1 MIWFRINRS
10 KKSNQLIKNT
20 KETKTIFLDNVL
32 FIADLLISTVLLFSI
47 FFKVYKPIVLNDDAI
62 LEMLLLEL
70 FQLFVFLIV
79 LIISLIY
86 CHRKQEN
93 KRIISRSLFL
103 VNILFNLIVLFS
115 FDLISNMEFKVHYN
129 QIINNFINLIVI
141 IIIFIYGIV
150 THIKISKENKK
161 IIKEN

>member
-20 KETKTIFLDNVL
+20 KETKTIFLDIVL
-32 FIADLLISTVLLFSI
+32 FVADLLIITVLLFSI

-86 CHRKQEN
+86 CHKKQEN
-93 KRIISRSLFL
+93 KKIISRSLF
-103 VNILFNLIVLFS
+103 VANVMFNAIFMLY
-115 FDLISNMEFKVHYN
+115 FDLIFNLEFKVNYN
-129 QIINNFINLIVI
+129 QIINSMINLIVFT
-141 IIIFIYGIV
+141 IIFIYSTV
-150 THIKISKENKK
+150 THIKINKENRK